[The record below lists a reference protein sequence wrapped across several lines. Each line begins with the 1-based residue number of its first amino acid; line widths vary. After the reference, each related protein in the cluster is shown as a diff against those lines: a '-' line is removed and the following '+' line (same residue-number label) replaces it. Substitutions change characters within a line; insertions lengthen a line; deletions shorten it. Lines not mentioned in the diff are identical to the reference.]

1 MADEARVSVD
11 FIRTISERDSDIRA
25 SLDLRKGWMEKDANR
40 IGPCMSCGSV
50 LDAKF
55 MAHVGMNAW
64 KCIRCMLGRNS
75 IVRKK

>member
-1 MADEARVSVD
+1 MTDEARVSVN
-11 FIRTISERDSDIRA
+11 FMRTRGERDSDIKA
-25 SLDLRKGWMEKDANR
+25 SLDLRKGRPNNEPR

-64 KCIRCMLGRNS
+64 KCIDCMLGLNS
-75 IVRKK
+75 NVSKK

>member
-1 MADEARVSVD
+1 MTDEARVSVD
-11 FIRTISERDSDIRA
+11 FIRTINERDSDIRA
-25 SLDLRKGWMEKDANR
+25 SLDIRKGWLDKDANR

-64 KCIRCMLGRNS
+64 KCIRCMLGLNS
-75 IVRKK
+75 NVSKK